1 MIGMALQEEKQHL
14 ENLSE
19 ENVVTFTFTQK
30 ISSMSVFISI
40 ANFKQLKM
48 LVPYIPFVWNGVYGR
63 SMSVN
68 PSKSVSNIVDKF
80 KNCFVYLT
88 EVEYICILHIS
99 VAVMVDMVAA
109 IPNLFCS
116 REEKSRSRVIPMK
129 STS

>member
-1 MIGMALQEEKQHL
+1 MALQEEKQHL

-48 LVPYIPFVWNGVYGR
+48 PVPYILFFWNGVYEKN
-63 SMSVN
+63 MSVN
-68 PSKSVSNIVDKF
+68 PSKSVSNIVDKYTKQF
-80 KNCFVYLT
+80 LNLT

-129 STS
+129 STF

>member
-1 MIGMALQEEKQHL
+1 MALQEEKQHL

-48 LVPYIPFVWNGVYGR
+48 PVPYILFFWNGVYEKN
-63 SMSVN
+63 MSVN
-68 PSKSVSNIVDKF
+68 PSKSVSNIVDKYTKQF
-80 KNCFVYLT
+80 LNLT
-88 EVEYICILHIS
+88 EVEYICILLIS

-129 STS
+129 STF